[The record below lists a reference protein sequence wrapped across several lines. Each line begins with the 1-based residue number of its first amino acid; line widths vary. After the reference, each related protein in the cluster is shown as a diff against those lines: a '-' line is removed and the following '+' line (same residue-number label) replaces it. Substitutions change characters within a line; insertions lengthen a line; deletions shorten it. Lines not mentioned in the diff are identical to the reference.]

1 MSKSQTNSTPQEAKH
16 LTAALPRVTAG
27 ETLSEE
33 DCAQVVGEI
42 LQGLGSREQI
52 AGFLVA
58 LRVRGETVEEIT
70 GAARALR
77 SKMITVEAPAGA
89 IDLCGTGGDN
99 QHSLNI
105 STAVGFVVAACGV
118 PVAKHGSRAASSQ
131 SGASDVLAALGVN
144 LDCPPEKLAEALR
157 LHNHAF
163 LFAVHHHAAMRY
175 VAPVRAA
182 LKVRTLFNLVGPL
195 CNPAGV
201 KQQLLGSFSPDLLQP
216 FANILARLGSERAW
230 IVHGAGDTT
239 GGYDEL
245 TLFGENQIMRLEDGV
260 CSLDTL
266 NAADLGLSADKGGE
280 ALRGG
285 SAEDNAAAMRSIFNG
300 TRGKLAVYADTVA
313 LNAAAALAICKVAD
327 GLADGL
333 AQAQEALAGGG
344 AANTLE
350 AYINFT
356 QEAAH

>member
-1 MSKSQTNSTPQEAKH
+1 MNKSETHTAPQEAKQ
-16 LTAALPRVTAG
+16 LTAVLPRLTAG
-27 ETLSEE
+27 ETLSET
-33 DCAQVVGEI
+33 DCTQVVEEI
-42 LQGLGSREQI
+42 LQGQGSPEQI

-77 SKMITVEAPAGA
+77 SKMVAIEAPAGA
-89 IDLCGTGGDN
+89 IDVCGTGGDN

-157 LHNHAF
+157 QHNHAF
-163 LFAVHHHAAMRY
+163 LFAVRHHTAMRY

-201 KQQLLGSFSPDLLQP
+201 KRQLLGSFSPDLLQS
-216 FANILARLGSERAW
+216 FADILARLGTERAW
-230 IVHGAGDTT
+230 VVHGAD
-239 GGYDEL
+239 GYDEL
-245 TLFGENQIMRLEDGV
+245 TLFGENQIMRLEDGA
-260 CSLDTL
+260 CTLDTL
-266 NAADLGLSADKGGE
+266 NPSDLGLSPDGGAE

-285 SAEDNAAAMRSIFNG
+285 SAEDNAAALRSIFDG
-300 TRGKLAVYADTVA
+300 ARGKLATYADTVA
-313 LNAAAALAICKVAD
+313 LNAAAALVVAQVAD
-327 GLADGL
+327 GLAEGL
-333 AQAQEALAGGG
+333 TQAQEALGSG
-344 AANTLE
+344 AARETLN
-350 AYINFT
+350 AYVAFT
-356 QEAAH
+356 QESA